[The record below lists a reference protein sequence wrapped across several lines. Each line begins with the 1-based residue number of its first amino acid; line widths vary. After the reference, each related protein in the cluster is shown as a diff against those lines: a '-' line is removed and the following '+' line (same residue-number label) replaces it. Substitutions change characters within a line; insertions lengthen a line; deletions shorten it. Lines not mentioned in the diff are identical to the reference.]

1 MNVSLLIL
9 QLCTLLVAVLTSVLT
24 FRLGKGTNKIHT
36 VFKQRAANKE
46 KVQRAAAVL
55 LKYSM
60 KDILPL
66 IGKEEVF
73 AAAEAAGVISSV
85 LKWRYNIADHIITLS
100 EKLVSDLAQYVNNGK
115 ADDSVVLA
123 TRLAFFDAYSR
134 YDMAEWRF
142 LKDQANGETRGSEDY
157 QRVYDIVVSEFENSS
172 ERHATEGKATETVG
186 LIGKTIVLKQ
196 KLLGLQNQLNIMYD
210 GSGCILPQYQGREAM
225 IKSEIEGLRAALEAS
240 EESMRKAFSV
250 DYKELADHLCKT
262 MTERTYVSHLFDL
275 KEGNRQLFSLVPAD
289 EEASLEDPRNIN
301 LTVLEKKAPTYLQSC
316 LKMTAED
323 GDRTYKLASYKET
336 VYRLNTLFGEPQEL
350 DADIQKIFNA
360 YIEKKVFGK

>member
-1 MNVSLLIL
+1 MDISLLIL

-85 LKWRYNIADHIITLS
+85 LKWRYNIADHIISLS

-115 ADDSVVLA
+115 VDDSTVLA

-142 LKDQANGETRGSEDY
+142 LKDQANGETRGSDDY
-157 QRVYDIVVSEFENSS
+157 QRVYDIVVSEFEDSS
-172 ERHATEGKATETVG
+172 EKHATEGKATETVG
-186 LIGKTIVLKQ
+186 LIGRTIVLKQ

-210 GSGCILPQYQGREAM
+210 GSGYILPQYQGRDATV
-225 IKSEIEGLRAALEAS
+225 KSEIESLRAALKAS
-240 EESMRKAFSV
+240 EDSMRKAFSV
-250 DYKELADHLCKT
+250 DYKELAKYLCDNVKEPSYT
-262 MTERTYVSHLFDL
+262 PHLFDL
-275 KEGNRQLFSLVPAD
+275 QEGDRQLFALIPQGEKANID
-289 EEASLEDPRNIN
+289 GAKNIN
-301 LTVLEKKAPTYLQSC
+301 LTVLEKKAPRYLQSS
-316 LKMTAED
+316 LQMAVQD
-323 GDRTYKLASYKET
+323 GDRTYTLASYKET
-336 VYRLNTLFGEPQEL
+336 LYRLNVLFGEPQTL
-350 DADIQKIFNA
+350 KSDVQKIFNE